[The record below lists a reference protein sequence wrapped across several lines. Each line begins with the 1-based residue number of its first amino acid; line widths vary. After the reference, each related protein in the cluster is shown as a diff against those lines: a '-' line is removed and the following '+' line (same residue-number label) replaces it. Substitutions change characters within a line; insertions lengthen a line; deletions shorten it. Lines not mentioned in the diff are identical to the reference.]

1 MNHEE
6 INGSI
11 LDASNRTTHQYS
23 DVHVFF
29 RVFNFSSLIVGCM
42 FIIFLLSGI
51 VLAILDPVIACC
63 KHRYGAL
70 CDCLQRAPST
80 HRKKMV
86 ETTLELTEEEMED
99 ETVGFDPDLDSPFNS
114 NSIPT
119 TTAQNR
125 TTALFVGPD
134 PEAARQKP

>member
-1 MNHEE
+1 MDHEE
-6 INGSI
+6 LDGSI
-11 LDASNRTTHQYS
+11 LNASNRTTHQYS

-63 KHRYGAL
+63 KHRHGAL
-70 CDCLQRAPST
+70 CACLKRVPST
-80 HRKKMV
+80 HRKTMV

-99 ETVGFDPDLDSPFNS
+99 ETVGLDPDLDSPFDS
-114 NSIPT
+114 NSIPK
-119 TTAQNR
+119 TAQHR